1 MDLLAGGGVISIH
14 WNVFTIPS
22 KFSSSA
28 GVVPECPFC
37 VAPKIISRPFNDE
50 VSASPL
56 STLNRHHDL
65 GERGGGGVGR
75 FAQRCTSY
83 KFPYSLR
90 GRKKKIKIKIR
101 ETKQAD
107 IISYVNIFSNTANFL
122 YYGMCSR

>member
-22 KFSSSA
+22 KFSSST

-65 GERGGGGVGR
+65 GERGGGELGDLHSDARVISFR
-75 FAQRCTSY
+75 TV
-83 KFPYSLR
+83 LEEE
-90 GRKKKIKIKIR
+90 RKK
-101 ETKQAD
+101 
-107 IISYVNIFSNTANFL
+107 
-122 YYGMCSR
+122 